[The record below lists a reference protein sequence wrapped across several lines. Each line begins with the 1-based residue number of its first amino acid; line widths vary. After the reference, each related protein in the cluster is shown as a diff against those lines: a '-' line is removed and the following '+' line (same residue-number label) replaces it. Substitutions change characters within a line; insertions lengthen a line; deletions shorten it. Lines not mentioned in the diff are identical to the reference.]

1 MALRIAGACGYLQPG
16 DAAAAMREVDGVI
29 AVLWVLAYRR

>member
-1 MALRIAGACGYLQPG
+1 MAMRIAAACGYLQQEEV
-16 DAAAAMREVDGVI
+16 ATAMREVDGVI